1 MKNRFNK
8 NITTL
13 TQIASWSLG
22 LLITAF
28 LIVQIDTNVLKNAFH
43 EAHLIPFIILMGIF
57 VFFWLFFESYNL
69 QLIIRKYAK
78 NVSYTHIT
86 LLRAAT
92 YLLMLVNYNLGI
104 GGILL
109 GLSFKYGL
117 KLKES
122 TAIVLLYT
130 FIDIFSLSFLTL
142 VSTISI
148 KNSIS
153 TPVFAG
159 LFSTALVLLI
169 ALLAIYLFF
178 TNINRIKHIIPLW
191 LYKLIASQNRE
202 LSVITLRDILILA
215 LFRILY
221 FLSFTVFFYFAIP
234 FFHFHIPFV
243 ILLALLPSIFFI
255 GNLPITPAGIGTVQ
269 AAMLF
274 FFNQYGDYSH
284 ILLFSLSYTT
294 LLLFYRLSIGFLGLI
309 FFNKNKYTFASIDKH
324 TTCL

>member
-1 MKNRFNK
+1 MCSKKHFQKLTLPLLFFN
-8 NITTL
+8 
-13 TQIASWSLG
+13 G
-22 LLITAF
+22 YF
-28 LIVQIDTNVLKNAFH
+28 C
-43 EAHLIPFIILMGIF
+43 
-57 VFFWLFFESYNL
+57 FFWLFFESYNL

-202 LSVITLRDILILA
+202 LSVITLRDLFTFT
-215 LFRILY
+215 LFRMLY
-221 FLSFTVFFYFAIP
+221 FLSFTVFSYFAI
-234 FFHFHIPFV
+234 H
-243 ILLALLPSIFFI
+243 FFI
-255 GNLPITPAGIGTVQ
+255 
-269 AAMLF
+269 F
-274 FFNQYGDYSH
+274 
-284 ILLFSLSYTT
+284 
-294 LLLFYRLSIGFLGLI
+294 
-309 FFNKNKYTFASIDKH
+309 TFP
-324 TTCL
+324 L